1 MNSLTFFV
9 SVLIVTTTLYAY
21 LNKHNALTEL
31 RIMLP
36 QVKKELK
43 AVEEENV
50 RLRFEIEKFEHPLHL
65 MELARKSQYAH
76 LRHPQSSD
84 IIVVADGHP

>member
-1 MNSLTFFV
+1 MNSLTFFT
-9 SVLIVTTTLYAY
+9 SVFIVTMTLYAY

-31 RIMLP
+31 RIKLP

-50 RLRFEIEKFEHPLHL
+50 RLLFEIERFEQPLHL
-65 MELARKSQYAH
+65 MELARKPQYAH
-76 LRHPQSSD
+76 LKHPPISD
-84 IIVVADGHP
+84 IIIITDEHS

>member
-1 MNSLTFFV
+1 MDSLKFFI

-21 LNKHNALTEL
+21 LNKHNALTQL
-31 RIMLP
+31 RIKLP

-65 MELARKSQYAH
+65 MELARKPQYAH
-76 LRHPQSSD
+76 LKHPHSSE
-84 IIVVADGHP
+84 IIVLADE